1 MILPL
6 LLASIAPILPLPAPS
21 ERSRVDDAQLVQC
34 ARQGQAWALRELYF
48 RYARPIAA
56 RMTRLLSR
64 SAEAEDA
71 VQDTFLE
78 AFRDLEHL
86 RVPVR
91 FEAWLMQIAT
101 HQAFRRLRRR
111 RLLYRL
117 GLEHCQDDATL
128 EQLAAPE
135 CDPDLRFKLAELDAT
150 LRELDARL
158 RLAWM
163 LRMVEGCD
171 LPQVAELCGCSLAT
185 AKRRIARAREIIAQ
199 QVDMP
204 VLGEVVE

>member
-1 MILPL
+1 
-6 LLASIAPILPLPAPS
+6 
-21 ERSRVDDAQLVQC
+21 
-34 ARQGQAWALRELYF
+34 
-48 RYARPIAA
+48 
-56 RMTRLLSR
+56 MTRLLSR

-78 AFRDLEHL
+78 AFRDLEQL

-101 HQAFRRLRRR
+101 HQAYRRLRRS
-111 RLLYRL
+111 RLLSRL
-117 GLEHCQDDATL
+117 GLEHRADDATL

-150 LRELDARL
+150 LRELDAEL

-163 LRMVEGCD
+163 LRMVEGCE
-171 LPQVAELCGCSLAT
+171 LMQIAELCGCSLAT

-199 QVDMP
+199 RVDLPM
-204 VLGEVVE
+204 LGEVAE